1 MKTLY
6 RNTLISLII
15 LIVTSIVLLFIYS
28 FKINFFPESSI
39 ENSTISWLESSD
51 EIASKDLLSPSLD
64 WKIYTNKLISCYSPY
79 TYGKVVIENK
89 TYENKNLYI
98 VNTSTNIKTDLY
110 KQIDNDLVHVGRF
123 GLSYPTEITEH
134 GQAPIKITKAAFNVR
149 IEPLTTNTYFIEYSQ
164 SDYQSFSPRVL
175 TERDFLTSINKEN
188 KFLTVIYILLGF
200 ICFTIFLQG
209 VLLKNNFL
217 KSYAFFIFAQTL
229 NYIRVTRFSFLLF
242 SIPIPYYSFEIC
254 LTLIYISSFFI
265 VITIMDEKEIRKSY
279 SLYIIVVGI
288 LLCIIATILFIC
300 GVDINTQ
307 SILNGIGLVILITV
321 VIEIFKKIR
330 KGKEALLFLVLIL
343 LPWIL
348 FSIIDMY
355 TAMGLFDTKHSSVYS
370 VELAFL
376 VSQSIFVVFWT
387 VIEKIEDEK
396 QQTKIISYFTST
408 EIPSAK
414 DLFKMNSIQGS
425 SIRIIFEKILQ
436 PLEIIKTS
444 ACMLQTSQSL
454 TKTVSLS
461 QIILDTVYEIKMKL
475 GIDFGGIISDQ
486 ELSQNSFSEII
497 EQNNF
502 SSSMEIKCNKTI
514 CVFGSKT
521 NSNISLMM
529 LIQSEGFQCVIIEA
543 EEKLMRGIEE
553 KTIDLLVLDSAALGE
568 SALTVC
574 KTVRN
579 KFDILDFPIL
589 FVVNYFANY
598 FLQKGYSIGIN
609 DYIARPFDSAELFLR
624 ISSMLR
630 ITSLVNENKI
640 LAKSEME
647 KRTFLYF
654 VTHNVNTPLTL
665 LENRVCELSETISKD
680 KKIPD
685 ELMVKDIKESV
696 YEINSIIKNVLIS
709 FRISDGRYIN
719 KQTSIDISNIFMQL
733 QEQMKMKAS
742 YKQIK
747 ILWNIENK
755 FSIISCNENALIG
768 ILSNLIDNAI
778 KFSPIKEKIKVEAH
792 VDNQIKYI
800 SVIDNGPGISAE
812 KQKIVFSKF
821 EDRGVISKDNRQS
834 VGLGLYVA
842 FELAKLNNISLSYK
856 NVSENKGS
864 CFILKI

>member
-1 MKTLY
+1 M
-6 RNTLISLII
+6 
-15 LIVTSIVLLFIYS
+15 
-28 FKINFFPESSI
+28 
-39 ENSTISWLESSD
+39 
-51 EIASKDLLSPSLD
+51 
-64 WKIYTNKLISCYSPY
+64 
-79 TYGKVVIENK
+79 
-89 TYENKNLYI
+89 
-98 VNTSTNIKTDLY
+98 
-110 KQIDNDLVHVGRF
+110 
-123 GLSYPTEITEH
+123 
-134 GQAPIKITKAAFNVR
+134 
-149 IEPLTTNTYFIEYSQ
+149 
-164 SDYQSFSPRVL
+164 
-175 TERDFLTSINKEN
+175 
-188 KFLTVIYILLGF
+188 
-200 ICFTIFLQG
+200 
-209 VLLKNNFL
+209 
-217 KSYAFFIFAQTL
+217 
-229 NYIRVTRFSFLLF
+229 
-242 SIPIPYYSFEIC
+242 
-254 LTLIYISSFFI
+254 
-265 VITIMDEKEIRKSY
+265 
-279 SLYIIVVGI
+279 
-288 LLCIIATILFIC
+288 
-300 GVDINTQ
+300 
-307 SILNGIGLVILITV
+307 
-321 VIEIFKKIR
+321 
-330 KGKEALLFLVLIL
+330 
-343 LPWIL
+343 
-348 FSIIDMY
+348 
-355 TAMGLFDTKHSSVYS
+355 
-370 VELAFL
+370 ELAFL

-685 ELMVKDIKESV
+685 ELMVEDIKESV